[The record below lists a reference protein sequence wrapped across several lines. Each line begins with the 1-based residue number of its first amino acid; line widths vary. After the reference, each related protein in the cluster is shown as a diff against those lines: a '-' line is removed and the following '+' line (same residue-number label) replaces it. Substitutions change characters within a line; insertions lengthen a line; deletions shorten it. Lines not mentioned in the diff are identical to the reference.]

1 MLDTT
6 VLVLVQYLAA
16 IGRCAW
22 PIAYIWR
29 YPEVLYP
36 EEAGREAKY
45 HTTTL
50 AECDVT
56 DVTRSP
62 HTRANAARSQ
72 RERASVD
79 LKHF

>member
-1 MLDTT
+1 M
-6 VLVLVQYLAA
+6 VS
-16 IGRCAW
+16 G
-22 PIAYIWR
+22 

-56 DVTRSP
+56 DVTR
-62 HTRANAARSQ
+62 
-72 RERASVD
+72 V
-79 LKHF
+79 